1 MIKNSRRYNNKKM
14 INEWLNNTIIFFK
27 SSIAALKCCENLN
40 DLNNTKMVLGL
51 IDNLRNHL
59 LILMN
64 YEIIN
69 YNDNKSLLLNLKTI
83 NKNSLLY
90 KIYDVLI
97 EIESLMKN
105 IVFGKNF
112 KVDNIQLDVLLQK
125 SI

>member
-1 MIKNSRRYNNKKM
+1 
-14 INEWLNNTIIFFK
+14 
-27 SSIAALKCCENLN
+27 
-40 DLNNTKMVLGL
+40 
-51 IDNLRNHL
+51 
-59 LILMN
+59 MN

-105 IVFGKNF
+105 IVSGKNF